1 LTKPNLLQN
10 IKKALSVLADKCDLT
25 EDQLAVDY
33 SLDLDDELY
42 EELNKLALIS
52 QALQNA
58 LADGDMIAVKA
69 ALVMCRICT
78 MNLRNFFSDIF
89 DDIESIGWS
98 DNYNWPQIPD
108 GYQLPEKYLLS

>member
-1 LTKPNLLQN
+1 MIKPNLLQN
-10 IKKALSVLADKCDLT
+10 IKKALSALAEKCNFT

-42 EELNKLALIS
+42 DELRKLALIS
-52 QALQNA
+52 QALQKA

-69 ALVMCRICT
+69 ALILSRIYT

-98 DNYNWPQIPD
+98 NNYSWPEIPE
-108 GYQLPEKYLLS
+108 GYQLPEKYLPS